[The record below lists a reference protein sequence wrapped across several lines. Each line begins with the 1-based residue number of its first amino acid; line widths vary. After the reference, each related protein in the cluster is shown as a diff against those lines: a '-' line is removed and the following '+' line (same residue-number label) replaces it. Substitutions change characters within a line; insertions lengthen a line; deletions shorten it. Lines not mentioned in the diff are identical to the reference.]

1 VKISYDPETD
11 CLYISL
17 VDRASVESEE
27 VAPGLV
33 LDYDEEGNVT
43 GIDIEHA
50 GTKFDLKEFTV
61 SQLPIQR

>member
-1 VKISYDPETD
+1 MKISYDPETD

-50 GTKFDLKEFTV
+50 STKFDLKEFTV